1 MCVYFFSQFDPLQIV
16 SKSPGTVVLML
27 DSPEE
32 TVLQSACE
40 ALYKFSEKCG
50 QYYGFNI

>member
-1 MCVYFFSQFDPLQIV
+1 M
-16 SKSPGTVVLML
+16 SKNPGTVVLML

-40 ALYKFSEKCG
+40 ALFTFADKCKRDLKSNV
-50 QYYGFNI
+50 YTV